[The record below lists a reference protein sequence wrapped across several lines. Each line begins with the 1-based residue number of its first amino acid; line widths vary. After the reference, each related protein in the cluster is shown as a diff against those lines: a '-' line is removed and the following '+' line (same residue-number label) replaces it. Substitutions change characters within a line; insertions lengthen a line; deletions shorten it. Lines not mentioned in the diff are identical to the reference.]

1 MSILSDDFDDEFIPL
16 CRFLQGQFDLAQK
29 ATTDKLIV
37 AETDQRGEKSD
48 SFMQTKG
55 RIVCARGRPAIFSDF
70 FKAYLAR
77 RSQSR

>member
-1 MSILSDDFDDEFIPL
+1 ML
-16 CRFLQGQFDLAQK
+16 FLQGRFDLAQK
-29 ATTDKLIV
+29 ATTDKLV
-37 AETDQRGEKSD
+37 AVETGQRGEKSG
-48 SFMQTKG
+48 SFMKAKG